1 MTRLVINADDLGLS
15 DGICK
20 AIVELMDSGA
30 VSSSSF
36 MVAAPGAAER
46 AKRWHLES
54 YQGRVGV
61 HLQLTGWG
69 KPVADLKRVPSLIH
83 NETLMFGSKEHLLR
97 TNPEEVEVE
106 WTRQIELT
114 GDLLGGPPSHLDSHH
129 GVHRSPHLVDTFLSL
144 AKRYELPIRSGSPE
158 LDAKM
163 RSLHVRG
170 PEKVIREWTGRS
182 MGVSGIREL
191 LNSAVSVPLPPDG
204 IVLVSHPGYCD
215 DELLSISTLNTA
227 REGDR
232 IALAELRSTN
242 WLGRNGF
249 ELVSYSSF
257 QAG

>member
-129 GVHRSPHLVDTFLSL
+129 GVHRSPHLILSIPSFRL
-144 AKRYELPIRSGSPE
+144 LRDMSCRYVAGAPNSMQKCDRFTYADLRRSSGNGRVARWESRASGS
-158 LDAKM
+158 
-163 RSLHVRG
+163 
-170 PEKVIREWTGRS
+170 
-182 MGVSGIREL
+182 
-191 LNSAVSVPLPPDG
+191 
-204 IVLVSHPGYCD
+204 C
-215 DELLSISTLNTA
+215 
-227 REGDR
+227 
-232 IALAELRSTN
+232 
-242 WLGRNGF
+242 
-249 ELVSYSSF
+249 
-257 QAG
+257 